1 MNDLIRRRWAVVAV
15 VSLVPPGLALLDLA
29 WCMSRWHSPQ
39 PLKVVVMFLGSA
51 LAVSAMILW
60 QALVKITDEGVA
72 YPLSRPIPWTEIV
85 SIRGN
90 DRKIELRSA
99 SRRVVIAL
107 WPFRSRQEL
116 MQYIAERLRR
126 AGRDDLVR

>member
-1 MNDLIRRRWAVVAV
+1 MF
-15 VSLVPPGLALLDLA
+15 
-29 WCMSRWHSPQ
+29 RWHSPQ
-39 PLKVVVMFLGSA
+39 PLDVVVIFLGSA
-51 LAVSAMILW
+51 LAVSVMILW

-99 SRRVVIAL
+99 SRCVAVAL

-116 MQYIAERLRR
+116 MGYIAERLRR
-126 AGRDDLVR
+126 AGRDGLVQ

>member
-15 VSLVPPGLALLDLA
+15 VILVPPGLALLVLA
-29 WCMSRWHSPQ
+29 WCMPRWHSPQ
-39 PLKVVVMFLGSA
+39 PLEVVVMFLGSA

-99 SRRVVIAL
+99 SRCVVVAL
-107 WPFRSRQEL
+107 WPFRSRQGL
-116 MQYIAERLRR
+116 MGYIADRLRR
-126 AGRDDLVR
+126 AGRGGLVQ